1 MLIKEMNAILVADD
15 LVDFLEDHPE
25 HPALVHSVFPH
36 AVNFLIEGDELIT
49 LTNQDDITPMGLLV
63 DSRVSFRQYL
73 KPGDK
78 LVLDV
83 DRVTTV
89 KGVFAVNLREAQVW
103 QTRSWM
109 HLTPRPIEEL
119 DQLNLELSN
128 WLLNQPALGLL
139 PLLPRLMR
147 CSTNSTMVKDNLY
160 SRYIADDL
168 EAFTIAIQTSEWERA
183 LELADHLIGFGMGST
198 PACDDF
204 LAAYLIIFKIA
215 DELIPGR
222 FPWVREF
229 NQAIASKAKERST
242 LISANMLR
250 HAGDG
255 KTSRSHQDLIQACLF
270 NEKSDLEKLASRVIR
285 HGATSGGD
293 FLLGLVCALDW
304 YRTVM
309 MEYTKEGEQA
319 WVESVRLQSVPS
331 I

>member
-1 MLIKEMNAILVADD
+1 
-15 LVDFLEDHPE
+15 
-25 HPALVHSVFPH
+25 
-36 AVNFLIEGDELIT
+36 
-49 LTNQDDITPMGLLV
+49 
-63 DSRVSFRQYL
+63 
-73 KPGDK
+73 
-78 LVLDV
+78 
-83 DRVTTV
+83 
-89 KGVFAVNLREAQVW
+89 
-103 QTRSWM
+103 
-109 HLTPRPIEEL
+109 
-119 DQLNLELSN
+119 
-128 WLLNQPALGLL
+128 
-139 PLLPRLMR
+139 
-147 CSTNSTMVKDNLY
+147 
-160 SRYIADDL
+160 
-168 EAFTIAIQTSEWERA
+168 